1 MTNFNKRKADIATF
15 ANSYIPA
22 ERFMEKEIDILS
34 RIIQR
39 RRSIFPISYTE
50 QEIPVELIKQVLE
63 SANYAPTHKLTEPW
77 RFIVFRNEGKMK
89 LGAELARLYKETVP
103 AHQFLQKKYDSI
115 LEKAAQAN
123 CIITLNAALHTDKV
137 PEWEELAALAC
148 AVQNMAL
155 TAEALNIGA
164 YWSSPGLIDNL
175 GSFLKLEKNEKCF
188 GLFYMGYH
196 NEAPRDAKRTPIA
209 DKVKWVES

>member
-1 MTNFNKRKADIATF
+1 
-15 ANSYIPA
+15 
-22 ERFMEKEIDILS
+22 MEKEIDILS
-34 RIIQR
+34 SIIQR
-39 RRSIFPISYTE
+39 RRSIFPNSYTE
-50 QEIPVELIKQVLE
+50 QEIPVALINQVLE

-77 RFIVFRNEGKMK
+77 RFTVFRNEGKMK
-89 LGAELARLYKETVP
+89 LAAELARLYKEATP
-103 AHQFLQKKYDSI
+103 EHLFLQKKFDSI
-115 LEKAAQAN
+115 LEKGRQAN

-164 YWSSPGLIDNL
+164 YWSSPGMIDAL
-175 GSFLKLEKNEKCF
+175 GSFLELEKNEKCF

-196 NEAPRDAKRTPIA
+196 NESPRAAKRTPMA
-209 DKVKWVES
+209 AKVKWVES